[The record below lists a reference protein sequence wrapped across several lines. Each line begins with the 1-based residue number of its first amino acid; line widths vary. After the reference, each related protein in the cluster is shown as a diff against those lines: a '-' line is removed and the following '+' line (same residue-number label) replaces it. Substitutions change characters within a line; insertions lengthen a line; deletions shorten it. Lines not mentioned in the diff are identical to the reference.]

1 MISVTNH
8 KWEVS
13 HLWKSSLPERAQVL
27 SGRKYAEAYLISMYN
42 KIDSYVFGEMGI
54 NSFVAQY
61 IIGLR
66 IKSEN
71 LIFSN
76 DNDQKG
82 G

>member
-1 MISVTNH
+1 MH
-8 KWEVS
+8 D
-13 HLWKSSLPERAQVL
+13 
-27 SGRKYAEAYLISMYN
+27 
-42 KIDSYVFGEMGI
+42 KIDSYVLGEMGI
-54 NSFVAQY
+54 NSLVAQY

-71 LIFSN
+71 SILTN